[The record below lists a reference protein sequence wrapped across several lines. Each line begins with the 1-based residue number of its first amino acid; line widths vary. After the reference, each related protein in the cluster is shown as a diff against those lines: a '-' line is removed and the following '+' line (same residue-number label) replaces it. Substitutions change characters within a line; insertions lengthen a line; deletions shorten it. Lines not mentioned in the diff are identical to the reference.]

1 MILRSD
7 CEGGITILA
16 IIDNHLW
23 KEHVKKKDL
32 IPPDE
37 PLLLRLLSQVRRPI
51 VLHDRHLMREAIIQN
66 HTQSYAII
74 TNKNI
79 CNQMASR
86 TARSPPDE
94 GCNHLSANGRCER
107 AAVHSVTEGGGE
119 EVAQDP
125 KFEWSARALNG
136 RLHHDA

>member
-1 MILRSD
+1 
-7 CEGGITILA
+7 
-16 IIDNHLW
+16 
-23 KEHVKKKDL
+23 
-32 IPPDE
+32 
-37 PLLLRLLSQVRRPI
+37 
-51 VLHDRHLMREAIIQN
+51 MREAIIQN

-125 KFEWSARALNG
+125 KFEGSARALNG

>member
-51 VLHDRHLMREAIIQN
+51 VLHDRHLMRDTIIQN

-74 TNKNI
+74 RNRHKQK
-79 CNQMASR
+79 QMQS
-86 TARSPPDE
+86 E
-94 GCNHLSANGRCER
+94 GQSYCTIA
-107 AAVHSVTEGGGE
+107 T
-119 EVAQDP
+119 
-125 KFEWSARALNG
+125 
-136 RLHHDA
+136 